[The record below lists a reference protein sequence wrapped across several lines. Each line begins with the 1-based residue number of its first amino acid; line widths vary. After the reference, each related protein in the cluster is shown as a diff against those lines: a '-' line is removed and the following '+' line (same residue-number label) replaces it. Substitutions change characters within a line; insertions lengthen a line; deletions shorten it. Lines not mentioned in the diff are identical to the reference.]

1 MLRLPHLKGVVVA
14 FAHFKGVVVAFAHL
28 KGVVAVPRTP
38 FLTLKVLWLPLFK
51 LINENSPQ
59 KKKKKIH
66 LKKKAHLKV
75 VVVSF
80 AHLKGVVAVPGTP
93 EVADGAPE
101 QGVPVPDHS
110 HVGAHVRETSEQRV
124 AAVWG
129 ERRRCILYIFI

>member
-59 KKKKKIH
+59 KKKKKFT
-66 LKKKAHLKV
+66 LKKKLTLK
-75 VVVSF
+75 
-80 AHLKGVVAVPGTP
+80 L
-93 EVADGAPE
+93 
-101 QGVPVPDHS
+101 
-110 HVGAHVRETSEQRV
+110 
-124 AAVWG
+124 
-129 ERRRCILYIFI
+129 